1 MLTFYINVKFWEM
14 LLIVHLQMEKNNLIF
29 ALKIKMSY
37 ANKEFYHPCDSD
49 LNTWHLLEKPM

>member
-1 MLTFYINVKFWEM
+1 M
-14 LLIVHLQMEKNNLIF
+14 LLIVHLQTEKNNLIF

-49 LNTWHLLEKPM
+49 LNT